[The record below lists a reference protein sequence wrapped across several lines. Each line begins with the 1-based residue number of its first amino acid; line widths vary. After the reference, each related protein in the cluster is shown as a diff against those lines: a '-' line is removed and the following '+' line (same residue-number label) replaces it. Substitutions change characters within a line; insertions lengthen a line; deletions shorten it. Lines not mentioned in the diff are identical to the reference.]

1 MLSVITPDWPA
12 PAQVRALSTTRLGGI
27 STGAY
32 RDLNLGDHVDD
43 DAQAVAANRARLIE
57 HCALPEMPH
66 WLQQVHGIEVTD
78 LRQTLEPRR
87 ADASW
92 TDQPRQVCAILTAD
106 CLPVL
111 LCDDGGSVVAAA
123 HAGWRGLAGGILG
136 ATLAQLPVPA
146 TRVMAWLGPAISPAA
161 FEVGADVRDRFMAQ
175 DQESQDCFV
184 PAAAPGKYHAD
195 LYALARRQLHAQG
208 VSAIYGGE
216 HCTYTDAQRF
226 FSYRRDGVCGR
237 MASLIWI
244 G

>member
-1 MLSVITPDWPA
+1 M
-12 PAQVRALSTTRLGGI
+12 STTRIGGV

-32 RDLNLGDHVDD
+32 HELNLGDHVGDD
-43 DAQAVAANRARLIE
+43 PQAVEANRARLIQ
-57 HCALPEMPH
+57 HYALPEMPR
-66 WLQQVHGIEVTD
+66 WLQQVHGIKVAD
-78 LRQTLEPRR
+78 LRQTLAPRR

-111 LCDDGGSVVAAA
+111 FCDDSGSVVAAA

-146 TRVMAWLGPAISPAA
+146 TRLMVWLGPAISPAA
-161 FEVGADVRDRFMAQ
+161 FEVGADVRDTFIAL
-175 DQESQDCFV
+175 DPKSQGCFA
-184 PAAAPGKYHAD
+184 PAAAAGKYHAD
-195 LYALARRQLHAQG
+195 LYTLARRQLHAQG
-208 VSAIYGGE
+208 ISAIYGGE

-237 MASLIWI
+237 MASLIWLE
-244 G
+244 